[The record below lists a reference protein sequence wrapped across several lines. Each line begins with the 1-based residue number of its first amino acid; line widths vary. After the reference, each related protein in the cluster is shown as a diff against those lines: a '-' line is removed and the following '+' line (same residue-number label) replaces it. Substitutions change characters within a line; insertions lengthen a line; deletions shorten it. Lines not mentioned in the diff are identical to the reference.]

1 MRRIN
6 IVMDDKGR
14 TEVEILPDPENGR
27 FFTKRDFDNAL
38 RALKKAYRTSIKEFR
53 KKKLKIKSVKEQKD
67 ETECKQNSRENRD
80 GKETGNESERKEP
93 GVDSSRTENP
103 SLAGAVEQALSRPRK
118 LSFGK
123 RNGEDSAGNGSS

>member
-53 KKKLKIKSVKEQKD
+53 KKKLKIKSVKEK
-67 ETECKQNSRENRD
+67 K
-80 GKETGNESERKEP
+80 KETK
-93 GVDSSRTENP
+93 
-103 SLAGAVEQALSRPRK
+103 
-118 LSFGK
+118 
-123 RNGEDSAGNGSS
+123 